1 MFPAREMVF
10 SYISILLI
18 VTETQCA
25 LGVSTTIG
33 TIIGNT
39 DNVEFGGEYKHVQR
53 FLGIPYAKPPVED
66 RRFARPE
73 HYGIFPSTYNATF
86 HRPHCLQTKPPYY
99 VHLEVFEK
107 SEDCLYLNIYVPGDK
122 ISTKNK
128 FPVMIY
134 IHGGSFALGGADIY
148 SGDTLSAFNDVI
160 IVTINYRL
168 GVFGF
173 LSDGTKSAG
182 NFGLWDMKMAI
193 HWVHD
198 HISAFG
204 GDPTRVTLFGN
215 SAGGAAVMY
224 QATNPQN
231 KRLIHRV
238 IAQSGSNL
246 AHWALQRNPLN
257 RFMQYSAAVGC
268 DAEDRNEILSCLRSK
283 HAGVLQVSTFDFIP
297 SVDDDFVLDKPV
309 KLLSTDSPARD
320 FFAQIDF
327 MNGVTSMDGSVA
339 MYMLVNLLEKAN
351 LNITNGVPIS
361 FFKEVY
367 IPTRIF
373 SLFGG
378 VPKAMM
384 ESVMHQYI
392 DWSHPNDAAIVKGK
406 ILELESDVS
415 FFAPAIDASMKH
427 QYVMP
432 KGKKS
437 TNYLYVFDHKPSF
450 VPKPLWLKG
459 AKHTMEVA
467 YVFGLQKS
475 LERKLIDDL
484 GAIDP
489 LKVTEDDIKLSK
501 YLMTVW
507 SNFAKTG

>member
-1 MFPAREMVF
+1 MF

-18 VTETQCA
+18 VTEAQYT

-33 TIIGNT
+33 TITGNT
-39 DNVEFGGEYKHVQR
+39 DSVEFGGEYKQVQR
-53 FLGIPYAKPPVED
+53 FLGIPYAKPPVQD

-73 HYGIFPSTYNATF
+73 QYGIFSSPYNATF
-86 HRPHCLQTKPPYY
+86 HRPHCLQTPYY
-99 VHLEVFEK
+99 VHLEAFEK
-107 SEDCLYLNIYVPGDK
+107 SEDCLYLNIYVPGDE
-122 ISTKNK
+122 ISTKNN

-160 IVTINYRL
+160 TVTINYRL

-173 LSDGTKSAG
+173 LSDGTESAG

-224 QATNPQN
+224 QAMNPQN

-246 AHWALQRNPLN
+246 AYWALQRNTQN
-257 RFMQYSAAVGC
+257 RCIQYSASVGC
-268 DAEDRNEILSCLRSK
+268 DAGNRKYILICLRSK
-283 HAGVLQVSTFDFIP
+283 HADVLQVNTYHFVP
-297 SVDDDFVLDKPV
+297 SVDDDFVLDEPS

-320 FFAQIDF
+320 FFAEIDF
-327 MNGVTSMDGSVA
+327 MNGVTSTDGSVA
-339 MYMLVNLLEKAN
+339 IYSLIRLLQEASI
-351 LNITNGVPIS
+351 NITTGVPMSI
-361 FFKEVY
+361 FKKVY
-367 IPTRIF
+367 IPTRVVR
-373 SLFGG
+373 LLGE
-378 VPKAMM
+378 VPKATM

-392 DWSHPNDAAIVKGK
+392 DWSHPNDDAIVREKM
-406 ILELESDVS
+406 LELESDVS
-415 FFAPAIDASMKH
+415 FFVPAIDGSMKH
-427 QYVMP
+427 HSLQIE
-432 KGKKS
+432 GKRSKS
-437 TNYLYVFDHKPSF
+437 YLYVFDHKPSF

-467 YVFGLQKS
+467 YVFGLHKS

-484 GAIDP
+484 GANDP
-489 LKVTEDDIKLSK
+489 LNVTKGDIKLSK

-507 SNFAKTG
+507 SNFAKSG